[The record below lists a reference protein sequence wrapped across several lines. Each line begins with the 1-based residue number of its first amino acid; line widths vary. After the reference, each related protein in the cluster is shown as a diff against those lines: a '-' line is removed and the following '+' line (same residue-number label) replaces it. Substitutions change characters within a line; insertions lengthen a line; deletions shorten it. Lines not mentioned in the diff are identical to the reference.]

1 MENYF
6 YTRFSIEIN
15 GALVMIVVVC
25 VIVIYMINPTKRM
38 DGLPFFFLDD

>member
-38 DGLPFFFLDD
+38 DGLPFFSLDD